1 MPVTY
6 LINNVLSFSP
16 DNKLLKNIE
25 ENKSA
30 SLHTPASNCL
40 QALIERQGEIIR
52 QEALYKIGWGEI
64 KGPSTSPSA
73 YYQCFV
79 NLRKQLKTI
88 GYEDEL
94 VITVPKE
101 GMKLNPGAKVTVLEV
116 NTEQETSSL
125 STLSIS
131 SRSRVI
137 TSWLKTNKMLTTF
150 IIGFCVVL
158 VKLVFISFHRQEY
171 VSQRF
176 RPLKELPSCLLLK
189 KDIDISNQEAVSII
203 HSYHI
208 ICSNDQPIYVSVAHG
223 KLTGIQ
229 CDKELKR
236 CTSFTE
242 ISHYE

>member
-1 MPVTY
+1 MTVIY

-16 DNKLLKNIE
+16 ADKLLKNIE
-25 ENKSA
+25 ENISA

-40 QALIERQGEIIR
+40 QALIERQGEVIR
-52 QEALYKIGWGEI
+52 QEELYKIGWGEI

-79 NLRKQLKTI
+79 NLRKQLKII
-88 GYEDEL
+88 GYEAEL

-101 GMKLNPGAKVTVLEV
+101 GMKLDPNARITVVEV
-116 NTEQETSSL
+116 NPEQDVSSL
-125 STLSIS
+125 SVCP
-131 SRSRVI
+131 RSRVI
-137 TSWLKTNKMLTTF
+137 TSWLKTNKLLTTF
-150 IIGFCVVL
+150 IIGFCVVM
-158 VKLVFISFHRQEY
+158 VKLVFISFHRHEY

-176 RPLKELPSCLLLK
+176 RPVNALPACLLLK
-189 KDIDISNQEAVSII
+189 KDADISTEEAVGII
-203 HSYHI
+203 HSYKI
-208 ICSNDQPIYVSVAHG
+208 MCSSDKPVYVSVTPG

>member
-16 DNKLLKNIE
+16 DDNSLKNIH

-40 QALIERQGEIIR
+40 LALIERQGEIIR

-64 KGPSTSPSA
+64 KGPTTSPSA

-79 NLRKQLKTI
+79 NLRKQLKAI

-101 GMKLNPGAKVTVLEV
+101 GMKLNPGAKITVVEV
-116 NTEQETSSL
+116 SAEQETSSL
-125 STLSIS
+125 SPCSG
-131 SRSRVI
+131 SRII
-137 TSWLKTNKMLTTF
+137 TSWLKNNKLLTTF

-158 VKLVFISFHRQEY
+158 VKLVFISLHRHEY

-176 RPLKELPSCLLLK
+176 RPINALPACLLLK
-189 KDIDISNQEAVSII
+189 KDADISTEEAVDII
-203 HSYHI
+203 HSYKI
-208 ICSNDQPIYVSVAHG
+208 MCSSDKPVYVSVIPG

-229 CDKELKR
+229 CDKELKH